1 MYSLYSYCKFILL
14 SLLINNSNCSL
25 ICPTFAKECIENLPN
40 LLHISSSS
48 EIPSL
53 LHSPEI
59 VKPSFECGAH
69 IVKISTGLL
78 PDFDKISH
86 TVLTINEKLINNI
99 LDSSLSP
106 DLKKKLILEV
116 VDLTRRGDE
125 MGSIILLKYHNLIDF
140 LL

>member
-25 ICPTFAKECIENLPN
+25 ICPMFAKECIENLQSN
-40 LLHISSSS
+40 
-48 EIPSL
+48 IPSL

-59 VKPSFECGAH
+59 IKPSFECGTN
-69 IVKISTGLL
+69 IVKMSTGLL

-86 TVLTINEKLINNI
+86 IVLTANEDIINKI

-106 DLKKKLILEV
+106 ELKKKLVLQV
-116 VDLTRRGDE
+116 VELTRQGDE
-125 MGSIILLKYHNLIDF
+125 TGSIILANYYKLIDF